1 MAKVSMLANTG
12 VRATAERIKAIVP
25 QLGRTVDLNDE
36 LKHMQGDAGAHL
48 MVFEKYYWRNESYT
62 SLSVSVTGDS
72 QSAYVDI
79 IGAGGGGGLFNI
91 SFGSEEEFVENL
103 AEALEA
109 QGCRRISEE

>member
-1 MAKVSMLANTG
+1 MAKMSILANTG
-12 VRATAERIKAIVP
+12 VSETAERIKAIAP
-25 QLGRTVDLNDE
+25 QLGSSVELKDE

-48 MVFEKYYWRNESYT
+48 MVFEKYYYRNDSYT

-79 IGAGGGGGLFNI
+79 IGAGGGGGFFNL
-91 SFGSEEEFVENL
+91 SFGSEEEFVEEL
-103 AEALEA
+103 AETLEA